1 MPNKLQAYAEQAE
14 RTARQITGSHLAWT
28 AFLTTAARLYKYPYN
43 EQLMIYMQRPE
54 ATACAEY
61 DFWNEKMGRYVR
73 RGSTGIAL
81 IDATGYK
88 PRLKYVFDVSDTGG
102 KENARRV
109 NLWELKDAHTDSVSA
124 MLERNYGVSGK
135 NGLAEQFE
143 SVASQLAA
151 EYWRDHSRDILGIV
165 ADSYLEEYDDYNIEV
180 AFKNAAVVSITYSL
194 MSRCGMQPEDHFE
207 HEDFFSIFDFNT
219 PRTVAALGTAV
230 SEINEQV
237 LRQIEVTIRNYE
249 REHSAERTAE
259 HEEQPDLHDERRL
272 HDPRPEDR
280 GAGAAPRQVRADA
293 PEVPE
298 GASPHPLEPDDL
310 GGDTVPA
317 PAGDRAGGAEPSGA
331 DDAGAGGGSGGDGKP
346 ESPRPD
352 EMGGPDEHLQGAGR
366 GDYSGR
372 ADLRITEHPAR
383 GGQLSFFPT
392 EAEQI
397 TAIEEAESVAQTPF
411 AFSVSQ
417 AQLDHVLRLG
427 GNEDNTRMV
436 IAAAF
441 QKQKS
446 TEDIAALLQS
456 TFHGGNGFK
465 TPEGE
470 LSAWYAVDGIHI
482 APGRSAEYVRSAQVI
497 TWKDAA
503 ARISQLMDNG
513 AYASNVELAEAGQHE
528 RMQLAQALWYLKHDL
543 SDEAREQGYLSCMDT
558 LRGGGFPDET
568 ARLAEQLTN
577 TDFRETLSG
586 EFAQFYAAHEQDRS
600 LLRFHYHKLD
610 QIWQSLRELP
620 LPRREYS
627 SEMTAVPEL
636 ARFITEDEIDHALDR
651 GSGVEGGKGRIYEY
665 FTADHTGKEK
675 AAFLKD
681 EYGIGGRSHA
691 VSGASHS
698 DESHDSRGIVLKKA
712 DCANVELSWTKV
724 AARIDSL
731 IQKDRFLSP
740 REKERYAQLQR
751 EKEAERELPTQAQ
764 IDYNS
769 IKEAHPDD
777 IVLFQVG
784 DFFEM
789 YGEDAKQAAELLDLN
804 LTTRAIPGAGRV
816 EMCGVP
822 SHNLEMYVE
831 NLRDKYDVTIAEA
844 SDFRGERHIYTLRSV
859 DHEAEAAINAYEAEF
874 GADGTRVFRD
884 PAAELPP
891 QSTVRELFDGYKLT
905 VGNALSKDTA
915 FVNACRN
922 SDRQNAYL
930 EGADAIRRIVTAS
943 DDLQLVRLYFDMPAF
958 HNRLHQELLEE
969 LYPTLA
975 ATVAPSPY
983 QITQEDIDNALLD
996 WRNNL
1001 KGKQEVALYMQAHGR
1016 ERSTAAW
1023 LAAKYGW
1030 EDSKTPMY
1038 IHVGN
1043 AEPVTL
1049 TWAQVQRRLAQL
1061 IRENKFYD
1069 ENERLRLFSPDRY
1082 SIRLHPGEGGITGI
1096 WDEVLERFCGD
1107 GEQTLRF
1114 AEQNNAIAYL
1124 DGIKRDMGIELSP
1137 PAFTTPLGYTYHI
1150 GDRISSIELD
1160 HIAAV
1165 GAIARVDED
1174 HVWHTLPNAP
1184 GQEPVSIDRNS
1195 FERYLDTRYFE
1206 ASEPEPQRVIAAQH
1220 TEQPTPETPQA
1231 VQNLMGQRVEIDGK
1245 LYNVDSADETVAH
1258 LSVVSSSSESNHELE
1273 HRTEPVSA
1281 VLTRIADQGRE
1292 LAPNVSAYQALRAE
1306 HPEKLIGVRVGERLL
1321 FYGADAERAA
1331 SALNRRLLQRDIP
1344 GMGETAVAGYDF
1356 GQWASA
1362 AKRLLEHGH
1371 SFVFAQPNKTDSY
1384 DVINEADTKD
1394 YIPIGMELEID
1405 GRKFVIDSVN
1415 FGADEVSL
1423 RDVTFQNRQGFP
1435 IFRSEHIAFI
1445 RSFVEEQ
1452 EREQPQPITKPVAFY
1467 PAEKTHLPYDIEIQT
1482 LHIPEPEHDPP
1493 SAEPAK
1499 PEPPAMSEEEA
1510 LILEQEGRAALLE
1523 MGEFVPDFDDAIS
1536 QAEIDEPP
1544 AHRPAVSIPVDGEWQ
1559 GFPSVATAD
1568 QAAYADFK
1576 VASHRDAQN
1585 FHITDDALGVGG
1597 AKAKF
1602 RANMAAIQ
1610 LLQELEFEGLQA
1622 SPEQQEILSRYVGW
1636 GGLADAFDENKP
1648 SWSDEFAE
1656 LYATLSPEE
1665 YAAARASTLNAH
1677 YTSPTVI
1684 KAIYEAVGNMGFQSG
1699 NILEPSMGVGNFFGL
1714 LPEQM
1719 QGSKLYGVEL
1729 DSITGRIAKQLYP
1742 KADITIAGFE
1752 TTDRKDF
1759 YDLAVGNVPFGQYQ
1773 VDDRAYNKLGFSIH
1787 DYFFAKTL
1795 DQVRPGGVIA
1805 FVTSRYT
1812 MDKQSPE
1819 VRRYIAQRAEL
1830 LGAIRLPNNA
1840 FRANAGTDVV
1850 SDILFLQKR
1859 DRPIEIEPDWVHLG
1873 RNEDGFAINRYFV
1886 DHPEMILG
1894 RQSSE
1899 STQYGKQD
1907 FTVVPIEGLALAD
1920 QLHDAVKNIRGTYQE
1935 AELPELGE
1943 GEQIDTSIPADPNV
1957 KNYSYT
1963 VVDGEVYYRENSRMV
1978 KPELNATAAERVK
1991 GMVALRDCVNE
2002 LIALQMDEYS
2012 AERRIQEA
2020 QTELNRLYDAF
2031 SAKHGLINDRA
2042 NRLAFSDDSSY
2053 YLLCSLE
2060 VLDDDGKLERKADMF
2075 HKRTIKQQRSVDSV
2089 DTASEAL
2096 AVCIGEKACVDLDF
2110 MASLM
2115 GSSEKIPQIV
2125 EDLKGVIYK
2134 EPNSGPFDLQDGG
2147 EHWAKGW
2154 QTADEY
2160 LSGNVRQKLRTAQRV
2175 AARDPFF
2182 AGNVDALIAAQPK
2195 DLEASEIEVRLG
2207 VTWLDKKYIE
2217 QFMYETFETPRYLRG
2232 QIEISYVPYTAEWQV
2247 SRKSMVRYNDVAAFT
2262 TYGTDRASAYRLLE
2276 DALNLRDIRIYDTI
2290 EDADGRERRVLN
2302 AKETTLAAQKQQLI
2316 RDAFKDWIWKDPE
2329 RRETLVR
2336 QYNEEMNSTRPREY
2350 DGSHIVF
2357 SGMNPEITLREHQKN
2372 AIAHVLYGG
2381 NTLLAHEVGA
2391 GKTFEMVASAME
2403 SKRLGLCQKSIFVVP
2418 NHLTEQWASEFL
2430 RLYPSA
2436 NILVTTKKDFETHNR
2451 KKFCARI
2458 ATGDYD
2464 AVIIG
2469 HSQFERIPISP
2480 ERQERLLHQQ
2490 IEEITDGIQDTKLAG
2505 GNSFTIKSLERTKKG
2520 LEARLK
2526 KLQASDRKDDVI
2538 YFEQLGVDRM
2548 FVDESDNYKNLF
2560 LYTKMR
2566 NVAGLSTTDAQKSSD
2581 MFSKC
2586 RYMDELTGGRGVVFA
2601 TGTPVSNSMTELYT
2615 IQRYLQHDRLQEMG
2629 MGHFDCWAS
2638 RFGETTT
2645 ALELAPEGTGY
2656 RARTRFAKFF
2666 NLPELMNLFK
2676 EVADIKTADQLHLP
2690 TPEVAYHTIA
2700 TKPTQIQQDMV
2711 KALSERASKV
2721 HSGAVSPDVDNM
2733 LKITSDGRKLGL
2745 DQRIINP
2752 MLPDEETTKVN
2763 QCVANILQYWRDGE
2777 EEKLTQLVFCD
2788 ISTPKT
2794 TPSQRAAKASPG
2806 TLDSPEI
2813 HALESAISLE
2823 ESAETPF
2830 TVYEDVRQKL
2840 IDAGMPPEQIAFIHD
2855 ANTEVK
2861 KRELFAKV
2869 RSGQVRV
2876 LMGSTAKMGA
2886 GTNVQDRLVALHDL
2900 DCPWRPR
2907 DLTQRKGRIERQGN
2921 QNKLVH
2927 VCRYVTEGTF
2937 DAYLWQTVENKQKF
2951 ISQIMTSKSP
2961 VRSCEDVDATALS
2974 FAEIK
2979 ALCAGDPRIKERMDL
2994 DIEVSKLKIMK
3005 ADHNSKQFR
3014 LEDSLL
3020 KYFPE
3025 KIEEHKGFVR
3035 GLEADMQTL
3044 AAHPLPAEGFVGMEI
3059 RGDQLTD
3066 KENAGAALLD
3076 TCKEVKGK
3084 DPVQIGSYRGF
3095 TMSVAFDSMWKTY
3108 TLTLKG
3114 QMTHRVELGSDARG
3128 NLVRIENA
3136 LDKMPERLRS
3146 VQEQLENL
3154 YNQQAAAKAEV
3165 GKPFPQ
3171 EQELAAKTARLI
3183 ELDMELN
3190 LDGKGQPQ
3198 PEQAIAKSARPSV
3211 LDRLKAP
3218 PVHGAPEKPHKK
3230 EMEAR

>member
-1 MPNKLQAYAEQAE
+1 MPSKVQLYAQMAD
-14 RTARQITGSHLAWT
+14 RTAEQITGSYQKWT

-43 EQLMIYMQRPE
+43 EQLMIFAQRPE

-61 DFWNEKMGRYVR
+61 DLWNKQMRRYVR
-73 RGSTGIAL
+73 RGSKGIAL
-81 IDATGYK
+81 VDTSSDQPK
-88 PRLKYVFDVSDTGG
+88 LRYVFDVSDTNGG
-102 KENARRV
+102 ENSRRPY
-109 NLWELKDAHTDSVSA
+109 LWEYRQEHREVVSA
-124 MLERNYGVSGK
+124 ALEQRFDVSGE
-135 NGLAEQFE
+135 NGLADQLER
-143 SVASQLAA
+143 VAAQLVD
-151 EYWRDHSRDILGIV
+151 EYWHDNRRDIVGIV
-165 ADSYLEEYDDYNIEV
+165 DGSFLEDYDEFNIGA
-180 AFKNAAVVSITYSL
+180 AFRNAAVVSTTYAL
-194 MSRCGMQPEDHFE
+194 LSRCGMQPGDYFE
-207 HEDFFSIFDFNT
+207 HEDFLNVFDFNT
-219 PRTVAALGTAV
+219 PQTVAALGTAISQS
-230 SEINEQV
+230 SELV
-237 LRQIEVTIRNYE
+237 LRQIEVTIKNYE
-249 REHSAERTAE
+249 REKIAERSE
-259 HEEQPDLHDERRL
+259 SHERTDLHPQRGLSDSRSE
-272 HDPRPEDR
+272 PDR
-280 GAGAAPRQVRADA
+280 AAASPAGQVWQDA
-293 PEVPE
+293 EGLPE
-298 GASPHPLEPDDL
+298 GASSGAVEQPAAVREA
-310 GGDTVPA
+310 VP
-317 PAGDRAGGAEPSGA
+317 PSAGDRRGSEQPAGT
-331 DDAGAGGGSGGDGKP
+331 DDAGADEVGRRDGSA
-346 ESPRPD
+346 ESQRPD
-352 EMGGPDEHLQGAGR
+352 EVGRADEHAESAGR
-366 GDYSGR
+366 GNDPHGVGVQLTMFD
-372 ADLRITEHPAR
+372 APA
-383 GGQLSFFPT
+383 GAQMSFFPS
-392 EAEQI
+392 EEEQI
-397 TAIEEAESVAQTPF
+397 QSIAEAESVTPS
-411 AFSVSQ
+411 AFSMFISQ
-417 AQLDHVLRLG
+417 NDIDHILRAG
-427 GNEDNTRMV
+427 GNADAARMK
-436 IAAAF
+436 IAAEF
-441 QKQKS
+441 SKQKPL
-446 TEDIAALLQS
+446 EDRAAFLKALY
-456 TFHGGNGFK
+456 HGGNGLITDNGRF
-465 TPEGE
+465 
-470 LSAWYAVDGIHI
+470 SAWYGDDGIHI
-482 APGRSAEYVRSAQVI
+482 ATGDTSRYLRSAQVI
-497 TWKDAA
+497 GWADAA
-503 ARISQLMDNG
+503 ERIE
-513 AYASNVELAEAGQHE
+513 ELLDGGTFATNLEVTEAPRYE
-528 RMQLAQALWYLKHDL
+528 RLGIAVDVWNLYHDF
-543 SDEAREQGYLSCMDT
+543 SDEAKSLGYLSCLGNIHSTSFPEETERLTDDLLNPAFRDRLLSEYKVFMD
-558 LRGGGFPDET
+558 
-568 ARLAEQLTN
+568 A
-577 TDFRETLSG
+577 
-586 EFAQFYAAHEQDRS
+586 YHENRA
-600 LLRFHYHKLD
+600 LLRFHYHRPQALLTRLED
-610 QIWQSLRELP
+610 LS
-620 LPRREYS
+620 LPRKEFRS
-627 SEMTAVPEL
+627 DMTAVP
-636 ARFITEDEIDHALDR
+636 ATGRFITEDEIAASLAN
-651 GSGVEGGKGRIYEY
+651 GSSFEGGKTRIYAFFQTQHTPKES
-665 FTADHTGKEK
+665 AD
-675 AAFLKD
+675 FLKK
-681 EYGIGGRSHA
+681 EYGIGGHTHA
-691 VSGASHS
+691 VSR
-698 DESHDSRGIVLKKA
+698 ESGSYEDHGSKGITLKKA
-712 DCANVELSWTKV
+712 GCADVRMNWNKV
-724 AARIDSL
+724 ASRISEL
-731 IQKDRFLSP
+731 IRMN
-740 REKERYAQLQR
+740 RYFTPDEQALYD
-751 EKEAERELPTQAQ
+751 KAQAQ
-764 IDYNS
+764 DVVRNTAYDSYNA
-769 IKEAHPDD
+769 IKESHPDN

-804 LTTRAIPGAGRV
+804 LTTREIPGAGRV

-831 NLRDKYDVTIAEA
+831 KLRDKYDVTIAEA
-844 SDFRGERHIYTLRSV
+844 PDFRGERHIYTLRSI

-884 PAAELPP
+884 PAAEQVQP
-891 QSTVRELFDGYKLT
+891 TVQERLEHYRPVVMAAVSEDTAYRNACGHSDRE
-905 VGNALSKDTA
+905 NAEIECNAAVRRAVLNSKDMELIRL
-915 FVNACRN
+915 F
-922 SDRQNAYL
+922 SDVPEFR
-930 EGADAIRRIVTAS
+930 S
-943 DDLQLVRLYFDMPAF
+943 
-958 HNRLHQELLEE
+958 RLHQEVFEGTYERLHDLLRP
-969 LYPTLA
+969 L
-975 ATVAPSPY
+975 S
-983 QITQEDIDNALLD
+983 QDDIDDALRA
-996 WRNNL
+996 WNGNIESKHAVVR
-1001 KGKQEVALYMQAHGR
+1001 YMEQHGR
-1016 ERSTAAW
+1016 EKETAAW
-1023 LAAKYGW
+1023 LAREYGGK
-1030 EDSKTPMY
+1030 E
-1038 IHVGN
+1038 GN
-1043 AEPVTL
+1043 NLFIVRAGSPETAEL
-1049 TWAQVQRRLAQL
+1049 TWPKVQRRLAQL
-1061 IRENKFYD
+1061 IREDKFYT
-1069 ENERLRLFSPDRY
+1069 EAERDNFDDIDPVA
-1082 SIRLHPGEGGITGI
+1082 IRETLAERGIVGGKVVDPEKLNSDPFIQRVMQ
-1096 WDEVLERFCGD
+1096 DAERV
-1107 GEQTLRF
+1107 
-1114 AEQNNAIAYL
+1114 AEQALMERAKGLISDFCRSEYDSEADFSDPTKIGVAY
-1124 DGIKRDMGIELSP
+1124 
-1137 PAFTTPLGYTYHI
+1137 TTVT
-1150 GDRISSIELD
+1150 D
-1160 HIAAV
+1160 
-1165 GAIARVDED
+1165 DEIPIQ
-1174 HVWHTLPNAP
+1174 VN
-1184 GQEPVSIDRNS
+1184 IDLVNYRL
-1195 FERYLDTRYFE
+1195 ERYLDDEHLETRQYGSLQEIITNELENLDFSDLIHVSDEDVEQYRWHEPGE
-1206 ASEPEPQRVIAAQH
+1206 AVTDVPETAPVPQREPFPYSVGD
-1220 TEQPTPETPQA
+1220 TVYLE
-1231 VQNLMGQRVEIDGK
+1231 DGK
-1245 LYNVDSADETVAH
+1245 PFII
-1258 LSVVSSSSESNHELE
+1258 ES
-1273 HRTEPVSA
+1273 
-1281 VLTRIADQGRE
+1281 
-1292 LAPNVSAYQALRAE
+1292 
-1306 HPEKLIGVRVGERLL
+1306 IGL
-1321 FYGADAERAA
+1321 F
-1331 SALNRRLLQRDIP
+1331 DI
-1344 GMGETAVAGYDF
+1344 
-1356 GQWASA
+1356 
-1362 AKRLLEHGH
+1362 
-1371 SFVFAQPNKTDSY
+1371 
-1384 DVINEADTKD
+1384 
-1394 YIPIGMELEID
+1394 
-1405 GRKFVIDSVN
+1405 
-1415 FGADEVSL
+1415 SL
-1423 RDVTFQNRQGFP
+1423 RDPSLRYPVSRAES
-1435 IFRSEHIAFI
+1435 RE
-1445 RSFVEEQ
+1445 SFARLM
-1452 EREQPQPITKPVAFY
+1452 ERYPQPEQAPAYTEQTVAVY
-1467 PAEKTHLPYDIEIQT
+1467 PADKNNLPYDVEIRT
-1482 LHIPEPEHDPP
+1482 LRFDEPEHDPL

-1510 LILEQEGRAALLE
+1510 LILEQEGRAALSE

-1559 GFPSVATAD
+1559 GFPSVAAAE

-1576 VASHRDAQN
+1576 AASHRDAQN
-1585 FHITDDALGVGG
+1585 FHITDDALGIGG

-1602 RANMAAIQ
+1602 RANMAAIR

-1622 SPEQQEILSRYVGW
+1622 SPEQQEILSHYVGW

-1648 SWSDEFAE
+1648 NWADEFAE

-1684 KAIYEAVGNMGFQSG
+1684 KAIYEAVGNMGFQTG

-1714 LPEQM
+1714 LPGQM

-1873 RNEDGFAINRYFV
+1873 QNEDGFAINRYFV

-1894 RQSSE
+1894 RQTSE

-2012 AERRIQEA
+2012 AESRIQEA

-2115 GSSEKIPQIV
+2115 GGSEKIPQIV

-2207 VTWLDKKYIE
+2207 ATWLDKKYIE

-2480 ERQERLLHQQ
+2480 ERQKRLLHQQ

-2752 MLPDEETTKVN
+2752 MLPDEESTKVN

-2777 EEKLTQLVFCD
+2777 ADKLTQLVFCD

-2794 TPSQRAAKASPG
+2794 APSQRAAKASPG

-2813 HALESAISLE
+2813 RALESAIPLE
-2823 ESAETPF
+2823 ESSDTPF

-3044 AAHPLPAEGFVGMEI
+3044 AAYPLPAEGFVGMEI
-3059 RGDQLTD
+3059 RGDRLTD

-3146 VQEQLENL
+3146 VQDQLENL